1 MAGKA
6 LSIAAIPLGPR
17 AGLGLVDEII
27 SVLGWQRSQ
36 HSVIW
41 G

>member
-1 MAGKA
+1 MEGKA
-6 LSIAAIPLGPR
+6 LSIEVIPTGPR

-27 SVLGWQRSQ
+27 SVRSWQRSR
-36 HSVIW
+36 HSVIL